1 MIYVDHGA
9 DLDRCENFGDVFE
22 LVKKTVKETLGR
34 RRAGLMLVLSELP
47 MNVGAFHVIGSNA
60 IVANRR
66 LLDRITKS
74 ARSKR
79 EVNAFV
85 YSILLHEYLHSLGY
99 IDEKQVRE
107 LVYEVTKETFGSD
120 HPATSMSIRG
130 PFAFFPEALHSGD
143 PTIGQDV
150 EIVRDFD
157 RSNQTYIS

>member
-1 MIYVDHGA
+1 MDYREE
-9 DLDRCENFGDVFE
+9 LDRCENFGDIFE
-22 LVKKTVKETLGR
+22 LVKKTVEETLGR
-34 RRAGLMLVLSELP
+34 RRAGLMLVLSEMP
-47 MNVGAFHVIGSNA
+47 MKVGAFHVIGSNA

-66 LLDRITKS
+66 LFDKVVKS

-79 EVNAFV
+79 EVNSFI

-99 IDEKQVRE
+99 VDEKEVRE
-107 LVYEVTKETFGSD
+107 LVYEITKENFGSS

-130 PFAFFPEALHSGD
+130 PFTFFPEALHLGNSTHGPD
-143 PTIGQDV
+143 I